1 MDETYVRVETLFG
14 PKYTVATIYLP
25 PFAPGQDREFICFE
39 PLTAI
44 ISGVNLAHEGKYSGL
59 QTVPAGGMWTESFWI
74 RASGI

>member
-1 MDETYVRVETLFG
+1 MVETLFG

-25 PFAPGQDREFICFE
+25 PIAPGQDREFICFE
-39 PLTAI
+39 PLAAI